1 MKTTSKKHTPTNT
14 FPAWYEAIA
23 HPKDPEKIVLGLC
36 LFPHGSEAM
45 RFLVEH
51 VGEGEDASEE
61 EHDAL
66 FHWVFSDPEGDKF
79 CKLILR
85 LTEEEANLLADDLA
99 PASHGALETIRATL
113 AHPKG
118 IVLAGR
124 RSTNAFRVAP
134 YKVDRAASEGKFCVD
149 LRESAKDTMKH
160 GEEFPQE
167 TLWRYGVEAV
177 LLEGNVVAC
186 VRGEDHPTSA

>member
-1 MKTTSKKHTPTNT
+1 MKTKSKKHPPTNT
-14 FPAWYEAIA
+14 FPAWHEAIA
-23 HPKDPEKIVLGLC
+23 HPEDTEKIGLGLC
-36 LFPHGSEAM
+36 LFSHGSEAM
-45 RFLVEH
+45 RFLAEY
-51 VGEGEDASEE
+51 VGEGASEE
-61 EHDAL
+61 EYDAL
-66 FHWVFSDPEGDKF
+66 FHWVFSDPEGGKF

-124 RSTNAFRVAP
+124 RSTNIFRVAP
-134 YKVDRAASEGKFCVD
+134 YEVNRDASEGEFCVD

-160 GEEFPQE
+160 GEEVPQE
-167 TLWRYGVEAV
+167 TLWSYGVGAI